1 MTLTPARI
9 TRRED
14 GTPFAPDYH
23 DVYHSS
29 DGGPAQA
36 REVFL
41 AGNQLPARW
50 AGRAVFTVF
59 ETGFGLG
66 LNFLVTLN
74 TWHNDTSHCER
85 LHYIAIE
92 KHPLTR
98 TDLATCHAAWPELA
112 EEAAAQQA
120 QWPLPLP
127 GHHRLHFFGG
137 AVTLTLVFGDI
148 ADVWPQLDM
157 PFDACYLD
165 GFAPARNPDMWQPAL
180 LRQCGRLAAPGA
192 TLATYTT
199 AAAVRHALTAAG
211 FNVQRL
217 PGYGRKRHR
226 LTAVFN
232 PPAWQ
237 SAHAI
242 PVTPKTDARQA
253 LIIGAGL
260 AGAAVA
266 ERLASRGWQITVI
279 DALPAAAGGASGIRA
294 GLLHPHLSPDD
305 ALLSRLIRH
314 GFLYALA
321 TWKRLSDAGHP
332 LSGRCDGMA
341 HVAQNQLNEAGM
353 ASTAARLG
361 LPGEYAQFMDR
372 SALSASCGLSL
383 NAGGYWYPQAGWMA
397 PATLIEAL
405 LKQSGAN
412 RLFNCR
418 VDRLEQHAGQWQA
431 INADGAVIAQAA
443 VAILANSHDAAR
455 LSPLAYPLQRVR
467 GQLTYLPGSA
477 LPGLRH
483 AVAGPAYAVKTADD
497 MLVIGSTYSEEDESS
512 QVSAADH
519 AANLAMMGELFPDHQ
534 NIVTAPLSGFT
545 GFRAATADHLPLIG
559 ALPDLDAIRS
569 LGLELAGQAVDN
581 MPRRPGI
588 YGALGYGSRGLL
600 WAAMGGELLAS
611 LIHGEPLPVEAPLA
625 AAMDPAR
632 GALRR
637 MRQGEL
643 P

>member
-1 MTLTPARI
+1 MKLTPARI

-14 GTPFAPDYH
+14 GTPYAPDYD
-23 DVYHSS
+23 DVYHSD

-36 REVFL
+36 RAVFL

-50 AGRAVFTVF
+50 AHRSVFTVM

-66 LNFLVTLN
+66 LNFLVTLK
-74 TWHNDTSHCER
+74 TWREDALRCER

-92 KHPLTR
+92 KHPLTL
-98 TDLATCHAAWPELA
+98 TDLKVCHAAWPELA
-112 EEAAAQQA
+112 DEAAALQM

-127 GHHRLHFFGG
+127 GHHRLQFFGG

-148 ADVWPQLDM
+148 ADTWPQIDA

-180 LRQCGRLAAPGA
+180 LRHCGRLAAPGA

-199 AAAVRHALTAAG
+199 APAVRDALTAAG
-211 FNVQRL
+211 FTVERL

-226 LTAVFN
+226 LAATFTPPTWQTQHAV
-232 PPAWQ
+232 PL
-237 SAHAI
+237 
-242 PVTPKTDARQA
+242 TPTIDKRKA
-253 LIIGAGL
+253 LI
-260 AGAAVA
+260 
-266 ERLASRGWQITVI
+266 T
-279 DALPAAAGGASGIRA
+279 GGASGIRA

-321 TWKRLSDAGHP
+321 TWKRLSDGHP
-332 LSGRCDGMA
+332 LSGACDGMA
-341 HVAQNQLNEAGM
+341 HVALDPLSEAGM

-372 SALSASCGLSL
+372 SALSAACGLSL
-383 NAGGYWYPQAGWMA
+383 SAGGYWYPQAGWMT
-397 PATLIEAL
+397 PATLIEAQL
-405 LKQSGAN
+405 QQSGAQG
-412 RLFNCR
+412 LFSR
-418 VDRLEQHAGQWQA
+418 HVDRLEHHAGQWQA
-431 INADGAVIAQAA
+431 IDANGAVIAQAP

-455 LSPLAYPLQRVR
+455 LSPFAYPLQRVR
-467 GQLTYLPGSA
+467 GQLSYLPGST
-477 LPGLRH
+477 LPVLQH
-483 AVAGPAYAVKTADD
+483 AVTGSGYAVKTADNT
-497 MLVIGSTYSEEDESS
+497 LVIGSTYSEEDEST
-512 QVSAADH
+512 QLSAADH

-534 NIVTAPLSGFT
+534 NTGAEPLSGFV

-559 ALPDLDAIRS
+559 ALPDLDAMRAV
-569 LGLELAGQAVDN
+569 GLELAGLPVDK
-581 MPRRPGI
+581 MPRRPGL
-588 YGALGYGSRGLL
+588 YGALVYGSRGLV

-637 MRQGEL
+637 LRQGEL

>member
-14 GTPFAPDYH
+14 GTPYAPDYD
-23 DVYHSS
+23 DVYHSD

-41 AGNQLPARW
+41 AGNQLPVRW
-50 AGRAVFTVF
+50 ANREVFTVL

-66 LNFLVTLN
+66 LNFLVTLKA
-74 TWHNDTSHCER
+74 WRDDTSRCKR

-92 KHPLTR
+92 KHPLTLA
-98 TDLATCHAAWPELA
+98 DLKVCHAAWPELA
-112 EEAAAQQA
+112 DKAAALQA

-137 AVTLTLVFGDI
+137 AVTLTLAFGDI
-148 ADVWPQLDM
+148 ADTWPQLDA

-180 LRQCGRLAAPGA
+180 LRHCGRLAAPGA

-199 AAAVRHALTAAG
+199 APAVRDALTAAG
-211 FNVQRL
+211 FSVQRL
-217 PGYGRKRHR
+217 PGYGHKRHR
-226 LTAVFN
+226 SAATFS

-237 SAHAI
+237 TPRAI
-242 PVTPKTDARQA
+242 PLTPKTDDRKA

-266 ERLASRGWQITVI
+266 ERLAARGWQITVI

-314 GFLYALA
+314 GFLYALS

-332 LSGRCDGMA
+332 LSGACDGMA
-341 HVAQNQLNEAGM
+341 HVAQDLLSEAGM
-353 ASTAARLG
+353 VSTASRLG

-372 SALSASCGLSL
+372 SALSAACGLSL
-383 NAGGYWYPQAGWMA
+383 SAGGYWYPQAGWMA
-397 PATLIEAL
+397 PATLIEAQ
-405 LKQSGAN
+405 LKQSGAQ
-412 RLFNCR
+412 RLFDRR
-418 VDRLEQHAGQWQA
+418 VEQLQHQGGQWQA
-431 INADGAVIAQAA
+431 IDANGAVIAQAP

-455 LSPLAYPLQRVR
+455 LSPIAYPLQRVR
-467 GQLTYLPGSA
+467 GQLTYLPGA
-477 LPGLRH
+477 TLAGLRH
-483 AVAGPAYAVKTADD
+483 AVTGPAYAVKTTDD
-497 MLVIGSTYSEEDESS
+497 TLVIGSTYNEEDASIGL
-512 QVSAADH
+512 SAEDH
-519 AANLAMMGELFPDHQ
+519 AANLAMMGELFPDHP
-534 NIVTAPLSGFT
+534 NTTAEPLSGFV
-545 GFRAATADHLPLIG
+545 GFRAGTADHLPLIG
-559 ALPDLDAIRS
+559 ALPDLQAMRS
-569 LGLELAGQAVDN
+569 AGLELAGQPVDN
-581 MPRRPGI
+581 MPRRSGL
-588 YGALGYGSRGLL
+588 YGALGYGSRGLV

-637 MRQGEL
+637 LRQGEL

>member
-1 MTLTPARI
+1 MKLTPARI
-9 TRRED
+9 SQRED
-14 GTPFAPDYH
+14 GTPYASDYD
-23 DVYHSS
+23 DVYHSD
-29 DGGPAQA
+29 DGGPAQSRA
-36 REVFL
+36 VFL

-50 AGRAVFTVF
+50 AHRAVFTVM

-66 LNFLVTLN
+66 LNFLVTLK
-74 TWHNDTSHCER
+74 TWRDDASRCER

-92 KHPLTR
+92 KHPLNLA
-98 TDLATCHAAWPELA
+98 DLKVCHAAWPEFA
-112 EEAAAQQA
+112 DEAAALQA

-127 GHHRLHFFGG
+127 GHHRLQFVRG

-148 ADVWPQLDM
+148 ADAWPQIDA

-165 GFAPARNPDMWQPAL
+165 GFAPARNPEMWQPAL
-180 LRQCGRLAAPGA
+180 LRHCGRLAATGA

-199 AAAVRHALTAAG
+199 APAVRDALTAAG
-211 FNVQRL
+211 FAVERL

-226 LTAVFN
+226 LAATFS

-237 SAHAI
+237 AVHAV
-242 PVTPKTDARQA
+242 PVTPASDDRKAM
-253 LIIGAGL
+253 IIGAGL

-266 ERLASRGWQITVI
+266 ERLAARGWQITVI
-279 DALPAAAGGASGIRA
+279 DALPTAAGGASGIRA

-321 TWKRLSDAGHP
+321 TWKRLSDGHP
-332 LSGRCDGMA
+332 LSSACDGMA
-341 HVAQNQLNEAGM
+341 HVAQDLLSEAGM

-372 SALSASCGLSL
+372 NALSAACGLSL
-383 NAGGYWYPQAGWMA
+383 SAGGYWYPQAGWMT
-397 PATLIEAL
+397 PATLIEAQL
-405 LKQSGAN
+405 RQSGAQ
-412 RLFNCR
+412 RLFNRR
-418 VDRLEQHAGQWQA
+418 VDRLERHTGQWQA
-431 INADGAVIAQAA
+431 IDANGAVIAQAS

-455 LSPLAYPLQRVR
+455 LSPYAYPLQRVR
-467 GQLTYLPGSA
+467 GQLSYLPGST
-477 LPGLRH
+477 LPGLQH
-483 AVAGPAYAVKTADD
+483 AVTGPGYAVKTADNT
-497 MLVIGSTYSEEDESS
+497 LVIGSTYSEEDEST
-512 QVSAADH
+512 QLSAADH

-534 NIVTAPLSGFT
+534 NTGTEPLSGFA

-559 ALPDLDAIRS
+559 ALPDLNAMRTA
-569 LGLELAGQAVDN
+569 GLELAGQPVDK
-581 MPRRPGI
+581 MPRRPGL
-588 YGALGYGSRGLL
+588 YGALGYGSRGLV

-637 MRQGEL
+637 LRQGEL

>member
-1 MTLTPARI
+1 MKLTPARI

-14 GTPFAPDYH
+14 GTPYSPDYD
-23 DVYHSS
+23 DVYHSD

-50 AGRAVFTVF
+50 ARRAVFTVM

-66 LNFLVTLN
+66 LNFLVSLKA
-74 TWHNDTSHCER
+74 WRDDASRCER

-92 KHPLTR
+92 KHPLTLA
-98 TDLATCHAAWPELA
+98 DLTACHAAWPELA
-112 EEAAAQQA
+112 DEAAALQG
-120 QWPLPLP
+120 QWPLPLS
-127 GHHRLHFFGG
+127 GHHRLQLFGG

-148 ADVWPQLDM
+148 AEVWPQINA

-180 LRQCGRLAAPGA
+180 LRHCGRLAAPGA

-199 AAAVRHALTAAG
+199 APAVRDALTAAG

-226 LTAVFN
+226 LAAVFN
-232 PPAWQ
+232 PPAWLTP
-237 SAHAI
+237 HAI
-242 PVTPKTDARQA
+242 PVTPKAEERKA

-266 ERLASRGWQITVI
+266 ERLASRGWQITII
-279 DALPAAAGGASGIRA
+279 DALPIAASGASGIRA

-314 GFLYALA
+314 GFLYALS

-332 LSGRCDGMA
+332 LSGACDGMA
-341 HVAQNQLNEAGM
+341 HAALDLPSEARM
-353 ASTAARLG
+353 ASTAARLA
-361 LPGEYAQFMDR
+361 LPGEYARFMER
-372 SALSASCGLSL
+372 SALSAACGLPVT
-383 NAGGYWYPQAGWMA
+383 AGGYWYPHAGWMD
-397 PATLIEAL
+397 PATLIAAQL
-405 LKQSGAN
+405 HLSGAQQ
-412 RLFNCR
+412 LFNCR
-418 VDRLEQHAGQWQA
+418 VEGLKHQDGQWQA
-431 INADGAVIAQAA
+431 IDAKGAIIAQAP

-455 LSPLAYPLQRVR
+455 LSPFAYPLQRVR

-477 LPGLRH
+477 LPALRH
-483 AVAGPAYAVKTADD
+483 AVTGQGYAVKTADD
-497 MLVIGSTYSEEDESS
+497 TLVIGSTYSEEDESTAI
-512 QVSAADH
+512 SAADH
-519 AANLAMMGELFPDHQ
+519 ATNLAMMGELFPEHQ
-534 NIVTAPLSGFT
+534 TARAEPLSGFT

-559 ALPDLDAIRS
+559 ALPDLDAMRS
-569 LGLELAGQAVDN
+569 VGLELAGQPVDN
-581 MPRRPGI
+581 MPRRPGL
-588 YGALGYGSRGLL
+588 YCALGYGSRGLV

-637 MRQGEL
+637 LRQGEL

>member
-9 TRRED
+9 TLRDD
-14 GTPFAPDYH
+14 GTPYAPDYD
-23 DVYHSS
+23 DVYHS
-29 DGGPAQA
+29 DEGGPAQS

-41 AGNQLPARW
+41 AGNQLPSRW
-50 AGRAVFTVF
+50 SGRTVFTVL

-66 LNFLVTLN
+66 LNFLVTLK
-74 TWHNDTSHCER
+74 TWRDDASRCER

-92 KHPLTR
+92 KHPLTLA
-98 TDLATCHAAWPELA
+98 DLKVCHAAWQELA
-112 EEAAAQQA
+112 DQAAALQT

-127 GHHRLHFFGG
+127 GHHRLQFFDG

-148 ADVWPQLDM
+148 ADAWPQIDA

-165 GFAPARNPDMWQPAL
+165 GFAPARNPDMWQPSL
-180 LRQCGRLAAPGA
+180 LRHCGRLAAPGA

-199 AAAVRHALTAAG
+199 APDVRDALTATG
-211 FNVQRL
+211 FTVERL

-226 LTAVFN
+226 LAATFTPPTWQTQHAVPLN
-232 PPAWQ
+232 QA
-237 SAHAI
+237 
-242 PVTPKTDARQA
+242 TDKRKA

-266 ERLASRGWQITVI
+266 ERLAARGWQITLI
-279 DALPAAAGGASGIRA
+279 DALPEAASGASGIRA

-321 TWKRLSDAGHP
+321 TWKRLSNEHP
-332 LSGRCDGMA
+332 LSGSCDGMA
-341 HVAQNQLNEAGM
+341 HVAQDRPSEAGM

-372 SALSASCGLSL
+372 NALSAACGLSL
-383 NAGGYWYPQAGWMA
+383 TAGGYWYPQAGWMA
-397 PATLIEAL
+397 PATLIEAQL
-405 LKQSGAN
+405 RQSGAQ
-412 RLFNCR
+412 RLFNRR
-418 VDRLEQHAGQWQA
+418 VDRLEHHAGQWQA
-431 INADGAVIAQAA
+431 TDANGAVIAQAP
-443 VAILANSHDAAR
+443 VAILSNSHDAAR
-455 LSPLAYPLQRVR
+455 LSPFAYPLQSVR
-467 GQLTYLPGSA
+467 GQLSYLPGST
-477 LPGLRH
+477 LPGLQH
-483 AVAGPAYAVKTADD
+483 AVTGPGYAVKTADNT
-497 MLVIGSTYSEEDESS
+497 LVIGSTYSEEDESTAL
-512 QVSAADH
+512 SAEDH
-519 AANLAMMGELFPDHQ
+519 AANLAMMGKLFPDHQ
-534 NIVTAPLSGFT
+534 NTSGEPLSGYV

-559 ALPDLDAIRS
+559 ALPDLEAIRVA
-569 LGLELAGQAVDN
+569 GLELAGQSVDK
-581 MPRRPGI
+581 MPRRPGL
-588 YGALGYGSRGLL
+588 YGALGYGSRGLV

-611 LIHGEPLPVEAPLA
+611 LIHGEPLPMEAPLA

-637 MRQGEL
+637 LRQGEL